1 MFEPQI
7 EEFDMG
13 QIEKALQLG
22 DVDVLIPKEIDKVIE
37 NLANY
42 ENPIRANLP
51 RRPGSGKAWYL
62 VQRTPAAD
70 SKIGFY
76 SPDTKSF
83 TTGGKGAYAEKEY
96 TYRTI
101 GVNGEIMRTAILAT
115 KDQVDLKT
123 EEIEQRI
130 LEFKNKEEWGL
141 IWAQHQTLPA
151 DNYEFDGIDHL
162 LPAARTI
169 VMKADAVGGAL
180 TLAKMDE
187 LIDKCA
193 PYKPAMLI
201 MSLAA
206 RRQLNAALQPQQ
218 MFLDKID
225 VKGGFR
231 VPSYL
236 DIPIFTSSNVPD
248 TLGLNADGVAAQRIV
263 STRTGTTTFTIVG
276 DVTADYPVG
285 ATVDC
290 DCGADGILSGT
301 ISGSVY
307 SSPDTTVTCSGA
319 AFTANMLTSII
330 TGVTTTLFALNLD
343 HLWVGERQKL
353 TYEEIKLSSQYT
365 SFDIFED
372 ITAVMSNPLPH
383 AKLTGVKIG

>member
-1 MFEPQI
+1 MS
-7 EEFDMG
+7 

-22 DVDVLIPKEIDKVIE
+22 DVDALVPKEIDKVIE

-42 ENPIRANLP
+42 ENPIRANMP

-70 SKIGFY
+70 SKIAFY
-76 SPDTKSF
+76 DPDAKTF
-83 TTGGKGAYAEKEY
+83 TSGGKGSYAEKEF

-101 GVNGEIMRTAILAT
+101 GVNGEIMRTAVLAT
-115 KDQVDLKT
+115 KDQVNLKT
-123 EEIEQRI
+123 EEIEQRM

-141 IWAQHQTLPA
+141 IWAQHLSLPS
-151 DNYEFDGIDHL
+151 DNFEFDGIDHL
-162 LPAARTI
+162 LTSARTL
-169 VMKADAVGGAL
+169 VMAADATGATL

-193 PYKPAMLI
+193 PYKPGMLI

-218 MFLDKID
+218 MFLDKMD

-236 DIPIFTSSNVPD
+236 EIPIFTSTNVPD
-248 TLGLNADGVAAQRIV
+248 TLGLNLNGIAAQRIV
-263 STRTGTTTFTIVG
+263 STRTSGTQFTIVG
-276 DVTADYPVG
+276 DVTADYIIG
-285 ATVDC
+285 ATVDA
-290 DCGADGILSGT
+290 DCGADGTLTGT
-301 ISGSVY
+301 ISGSAY
-307 SSPDTTVTCSGA
+307 SSPNTTVDCSDA
-319 AFTANMLTSII
+319 AFTANMLTTII
-330 TGVTTTLFALNLD
+330 TGGTTTIYALNLD

-383 AKLTGVKIG
+383 AKLTGVKIA

>member
-1 MFEPQI
+1 MS
-7 EEFDMG
+7 

-22 DVDVLIPKEIDKVIE
+22 DVNVLVPKEIDKVIE

-62 VQRTPAAD
+62 VQRTPATD
-70 SKIGFY
+70 SKIAFY
-76 SPDTKSF
+76 SPDSKTF
-83 TTGGKGAYAEKEY
+83 TSGGKGSYAEKEF

-101 GVNGEIMRTAILAT
+101 GVNGEIMRTAVLAT

-130 LEFKNKEEWGL
+130 LEFKNREEWGL
-141 IWAQHQTLPA
+141 IWAKHFTAPA
-151 DNYEFDGIDHL
+151 DNYEFDGIDTL
-162 LPAARTI
+162 LTADRTL
-169 VMKADAVGGAL
+169 VMKVDAVGAVL
-180 TLAKMDE
+180 TLAMMDE

-206 RRQLNAALQPQQ
+206 RRQLNASLQPQQ
-218 MFLDKID
+218 MFLDKMD

-248 TLGLNADGVAAQRIV
+248 TLGLNADGVAAQRLAATYV
-263 STRTGTTTFTIVG
+263 SAIQFTLVG
-276 DVTADYPVG
+276 DVSLDYPVG
-285 ATVDC
+285 ATLDA
-290 DCGADGILSGT
+290 DCGADGILPGIVT
-301 ISGSVY
+301 GVGFGAGV
-307 SSPDTTVTCSGA
+307 TTVDCAAA
-319 AFTANMLTSII
+319 AFTANMLTSQIS
-330 TGVTTTLFALNLD
+330 GSTTTIYALNLD

-372 ITAVMSNPLPH
+372 IAAVMSNPLPH